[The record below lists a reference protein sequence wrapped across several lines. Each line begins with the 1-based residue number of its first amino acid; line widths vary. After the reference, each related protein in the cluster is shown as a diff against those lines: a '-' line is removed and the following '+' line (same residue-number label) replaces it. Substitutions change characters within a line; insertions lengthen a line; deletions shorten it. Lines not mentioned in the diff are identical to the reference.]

1 VGYSDLYTELDMRDF
16 LKRFA
21 CLLLLCFP
29 VLSWAAGLDDADERL
44 FKVQSSM
51 AQKGDP
57 RAQYY
62 LGEMYEQ
69 GLGTRSDLT
78 QAFLWYDKAA
88 QGGDALAKRKLTMRA
103 NIEAEDA
110 RHRAAEEASRQVK
123 IAPPAPKNAAPKNVA
138 GTVAKAKP
146 AEDEAQ
152 IAARAAAE
160 AARVAAAEKEK
171 RRAMVRKM
179 LADRMKQPAGALFD

>member
-1 VGYSDLYTELDMRDF
+1 MRDF
-16 LKRFA
+16 LKRLA
-21 CLLLLCFP
+21 CLLWLCFP
-29 VLSWAAGLDDADERL
+29 ALSWAAGLDDADERL

-103 NIEAEDA
+103 DIEAEDA
-110 RHRAAEEASRQVK
+110 RHRAAEAASRAVK
-123 IAPPAPKNAAPKNVA
+123 VAPPAPKNVA

-160 AARVAAAEKEK
+160 AARAAAAEKEK
-171 RRAMVRKM
+171 RRALVRKM